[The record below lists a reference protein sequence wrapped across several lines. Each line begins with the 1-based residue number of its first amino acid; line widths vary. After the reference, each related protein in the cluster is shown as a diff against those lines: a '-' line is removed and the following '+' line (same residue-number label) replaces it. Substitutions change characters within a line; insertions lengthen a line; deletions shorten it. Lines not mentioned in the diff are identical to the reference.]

1 MQFGINTINW
11 VSPLTMA
18 DVEKLVPH
26 VAGMGFD
33 WIEFGVGPHHTFDYR
48 RAGDLARQHNLGLSA
63 GTSMKPNQDLLHPDA
78 EIRANGV
85 AFLQFCIDAAHTM
98 GAAILV
104 GPLYSA
110 PGRFWLT
117 TADERARDVDRLV
130 QQLSHLSAYAS
141 DHGITLCIEP
151 LNRFHTSFMNLATQA
166 IEVIDRVNHPACQ
179 ILLDTV
185 HMNIEEKSFGD
196 AIRATGARLRHFHVC
211 ENDRGAPGSGHIP
224 WQEVAQALHD
234 IQYDGPVVI
243 ESFTDKVETVAL
255 AAAAWRPV
263 AASQDALARDG
274 LAFLQALLRR

>member
-1 MQFGINTINW
+1 MKFGVNTVTW

-18 DVEKLVPH
+18 DVERLVPL

-33 WIEFGVGPHHTFDYR
+33 LIEFGVGLPHTFDYR
-48 RAGDLARQHNLGLSA
+48 RAGNLARQYNLDLSA
-63 GTSMKPNQDLLHPDA
+63 GTSMKPNRDLLHPDA

-85 AFLQFCIDAAHTM
+85 AFLQHCIDAAHTM
-98 GAAILV
+98 GATSLV

-117 TADERARDVDRLV
+117 TADARARDVDRLV
-130 QQLSHLSAYAS
+130 QQLISLAAYAS

-151 LNRFHTSFMNLATQA
+151 LNRFHTSFMNVAAQA

-196 AIRATGARLRHFHVC
+196 AIRTTGARLQHFHVC

-234 IQYDGPVVI
+234 IQYDGPIVI
-243 ESFTDKVETVAL
+243 ESFTDKVEAVAL
-255 AAAAWRPV
+255 AASAWRPV

-274 LAFLQALLRR
+274 LAFLQSLLPR